1 MLDYISGE
9 EVGVGQNTEPG
20 TLRCSFKLQLYYLPW
35 MSHGIPYVKWWW
47 QQMWPNKDILRF
59 AGYNVNESIQNGWLL
74 CKYE

>member
-9 EVGVGQNTEPG
+9 EVGVGQNTGPG
-20 TLRCSFKLQLYYLPW
+20 TLRCRFKLQLYYLLW
-35 MSHGIPYVKWWW
+35 MSHGVTYVKWWW

-59 AGYNVNESIQNGWLL
+59 TGYNVNESIQNDWLL